1 MKGTRDYLAY
11 HDEVLFELAELELK
25 IDANTRK
32 LKFLYAAKQL
42 GKRILIGLA
51 GWAVVAVFLTAAWEL
66 IKW

>member
-1 MKGTRDYLAY
+1 MKATRDYLAY

-32 LKFLYAAKQL
+32 LRFMYAAKQL
-42 GKRILIGLA
+42 GKRVLIGLV
-51 GWAVVAVFLTAAWEL
+51 GWAVVAVFLAAAWEL

>member
-1 MKGTRDYLAY
+1 MKGTRDYLSC

-51 GWAVVAVFLTAAWEL
+51 AWAVVAVFLAAAWEL

>member
-32 LKFLYAAKQL
+32 LKFMYAAKQL
-42 GKRILIGLA
+42 GKRVLIGLA
-51 GWAVVAVFLTAAWEL
+51 GWAVVAVFLAAAWEL

>member
-1 MKGTRDYLAY
+1 MKGTRDYLSC

-32 LKFLYAAKQL
+32 LKFMCAAKQL
-42 GKRILIGLA
+42 GKRIIIGLA
-51 GWAVVAVFLTAAWEL
+51 GWAVVAVFLAAAWEL